1 MINIKKALKAVPQKI
16 ITNILTAAL
25 ILNQM
30 VPKANAINVTLNSN
44 AFAEA
49 NAFGSNTPYG
59 LDENK
64 IAQKVYFGKNGTNS
78 QGWYIAG
85 YQASGYGEGGDEGAL
100 VLLCDPNQP
109 MVSNQVFL
117 ESTNYDRGYTN
128 LNRTPYQDEKTYT
141 EATQV
146 YAHHYGASDIIK
158 KLESL
163 EADSSVFA
171 QKEQNLI
178 KTTKTTHTILR
189 IIKYIA
195 QKANCI

>member
-1 MINIKKALKAVPQKI
+1 
-16 ITNILTAAL
+16 
-25 ILNQM
+25 
-30 VPKANAINVTLNSN
+30 
-44 AFAEA
+44 
-49 NAFGSNTPYG
+49 
-59 LDENK
+59 
-64 IAQKVYFGKNGTNS
+64 
-78 QGWYIAG
+78 
-85 YQASGYGEGGDEGAL
+85 
-100 VLLCDPNQP
+100 

-117 ESTNYDRGYTN
+117 ESTNYDSGYTN

-158 KLESL
+158 KSESL

-171 QKEQNLI
+171 QKEQ
-178 KTTKTTHTILR
+178 TILR